1 MAFPRQVEV
10 FGRREIKLMGSHP
23 NRYKLDVSM
32 RYVPLALALLF
43 TDFAC
48 LAQTPAPPE
57 VPENVTL
64 DQNIPYSDVLGGAV
78 QMDVTR
84 PKSPGTHPLVVL
96 IHGGGFRRGNRSSY
110 LPLAIRLA
118 QEGFVAATISYR
130 FSPKFQFPAHLHDA
144 KSAVR
149 FLRANSRRFSIDGAR
164 VCALGSS
171 AGGHLALMLGL
182 TAGVSQFEGDGPNPT
197 QSSRINCV
205 VSYAGPTDFTR
216 IYAKGFD
223 AADVLPQYLGGDLR
237 TALSAHINSSP
248 ISWVSPDDAP
258 VLFVHGTADN
268 YVPYEQVLWLAERL
282 SQVGVETEVASFPG
296 GGHGLRDQQKTDADN
311 RAVAYLKSK
320 LMPTATSR
328 RLWVANHGR
337 NGAALLIDWPSGRV
351 IRSIPNNGG
360 HDVQPLA
367 NGNVLITTAR
377 ASRVAEYAPNGLEV
391 WSLSAMNGIKYPVC
405 ASRLPSG
412 NTLVSDTMASRVVEY
427 AHNGK
432 EVWQFTD
439 PSFKPNYIRCARPT
453 PSGTVLI
460 ANEHDSTI
468 LEVDRAGK
476 TVWRWQMPDA
486 AHRRTYQAVRLAGG
500 TTAVSISEPGELL
513 FLDKAG
519 KIIRTIG
526 AGDDLTR
533 GIKFGWASGFH
544 IQPDGSVFISDYS
557 GRRIVEINAKG
568 ELVNELRTPDWA
580 VASVWVP

>member
-1 MAFPRQVEV
+1 
-10 FGRREIKLMGSHP
+10 
-23 NRYKLDVSM
+23 M
-32 RYVPLALALLF
+32 RYVTFALPVLF
-43 TDFAC
+43 TFFTC
-48 LAQTPAPPE
+48 PAQVPAGLQ
-57 VPENVTL
+57 VPETVTL
-64 DQNIPYSDVLGGAV
+64 ERNIPYSNVLGGAV
-78 QMDVTR
+78 QMDVAR
-84 PKSPGTHPLVVL
+84 PKTGGGHPLVVL
-96 IHGGGFRRGNRSSY
+96 IHGGGFRRGDRSSY
-110 LPLAIRLA
+110 LPMAVRLA

-149 FLRANSRRFSIDGAR
+149 FLRANARRFGIDGGR

-182 TAGVSQFEGDGPNPT
+182 TGGVAQFEGDGPHQGQT
-197 QSSRINCV
+197 SRINCV

-237 TALSAHINSSP
+237 TALPAHIQSSP

-268 YVPYEQVLWLAERL
+268 FVPYEQVLWLAERL
-282 SQVGVETEVASFPG
+282 SQAGVEAEIASFPG

-311 RAVAYLKSK
+311 RAVAYLKAK
-320 LMPTATSR
+320 LMPAASAR

-351 IRSIPNNGG
+351 LRTIRNNNG
-360 HDVQPLA
+360 HDVQPLP

-377 ASRVAEYAPNGLEV
+377 ASRVAEYAPNGLEE
-391 WSLSAMNGIKYPVC
+391 WSLTAMNGIQYPVC
-405 ASRLPSG
+405 ASRLVSG
-412 NTLVSDTMASRVVEY
+412 NTLVSDTMAARVVEY
-427 AHNGK
+427 DRNGK
-432 EVWQFTD
+432 EVWQYTD
-439 PSFKPNYIRCARPT
+439 ASFKPNYIRCARPT

-476 TVWRWQMPDA
+476 IVWRWQMPDA
-486 AHRRTYQAVRLAGG
+486 EVRRTYQAVRLADG
-500 TTAVSISEPGELL
+500 TTAISISEPGELL
-513 FLDKAG
+513 FVDNAG
-519 KIIRTIG
+519 KVVRTIG
-526 AGDDLTR
+526 NGGDLTR

-544 IQPDGSVFISDYS
+544 VQPDGSVFIADYT
-557 GRRIVEINAKG
+557 GRRIVEVNAKG

>member
-1 MAFPRQVEV
+1 
-10 FGRREIKLMGSHP
+10 
-23 NRYKLDVSM
+23 M
-32 RYVPLALALLF
+32 RYVTFALPVLF
-43 TDFAC
+43 TFFTC
-48 LAQTPAPPE
+48 PAQVPAGLQ
-57 VPENVTL
+57 VPETVTL
-64 DQNIPYSDVLGGAV
+64 ERNIPYSNVLGGAV
-78 QMDVTR
+78 QMDVAR
-84 PKSPGTHPLVVL
+84 PKSGGGHPLVVL
-96 IHGGGFRRGNRSSY
+96 IHGGGFRRGDRSSY
-110 LPLAIRLA
+110 LPFAVRLA

-149 FLRANSRRFSIDGAR
+149 FLRANARRFGIDGGR

-182 TAGVSQFEGDGPNPT
+182 TGGVAQFEGDGPHQG

-237 TALSAHINSSP
+237 TALPAHIQSSP

-268 YVPYEQVLWLAERL
+268 FVPYEQVLWLAERL
-282 SQVGVETEVASFPG
+282 SQAGVETEVASFPG

-311 RAVAYLKSK
+311 RAVAYLKAK
-320 LMPTATSR
+320 LMPAASAR

-351 IRSIPNNGG
+351 LRTIRNNNG
-360 HDVQPLA
+360 HDVQPLP

-377 ASRVAEYAPNGLEV
+377 ASRVAEYAPNGLEE
-391 WSLSAMNGIKYPVC
+391 WSLTAMNGIQYPVC
-405 ASRLPSG
+405 ASRLVSG
-412 NTLVSDTMASRVVEY
+412 NTLVSDTMAARVVEY
-427 AHNGK
+427 DRNGK
-432 EVWQFTD
+432 EVWQYTD
-439 PSFKPNYIRCARPT
+439 ASFKPNYIRCARPT

-476 TVWRWQMPDA
+476 IVWRWQMPDA
-486 AHRRTYQAVRLAGG
+486 EVRRTYQAVRLADG
-500 TTAVSISEPGELL
+500 TTAISISEPGELL
-513 FLDKAG
+513 FVDNAG
-519 KIIRTIG
+519 KVVRTIG
-526 AGDDLTR
+526 NGGDLTR

-544 IQPDGSVFISDYS
+544 VQPDGSVFIADYT
-557 GRRIVEINAKG
+557 GRRIVEVNAKG

>member
-1 MAFPRQVEV
+1 
-10 FGRREIKLMGSHP
+10 
-23 NRYKLDVSM
+23 M
-32 RYVPLALALLF
+32 RYVTFALPVLF
-43 TDFAC
+43 TFFTC
-48 LAQTPAPPE
+48 PAQVPADLQ
-57 VPENVTL
+57 VPETVTL
-64 DQNIPYSDVLGGAV
+64 ERNIPYSNVLGGAV
-78 QMDVTR
+78 QMDVAR
-84 PKSPGTHPLVVL
+84 PKTGGGHPLVVL
-96 IHGGGFRRGNRSSY
+96 IHGGGFRRGDRSSY
-110 LPLAIRLA
+110 LPMAVRLA
-118 QEGFVAATISYR
+118 QQGFVAATISYR

-149 FLRANSRRFSIDGAR
+149 FLRANARRFGIDGGR

-182 TAGVSQFEGDGPNPT
+182 TGGVAQFEGDGPH
-197 QSSRINCV
+197 QGQASRINCV

-237 TALSAHINSSP
+237 TALPAHIQSSP

-268 YVPYEQVLWLAERL
+268 FVPYEQVLWLAERL
-282 SQVGVETEVASFPG
+282 SQAGVETEIASFPG

-311 RAVAYLKSK
+311 RAVAYLKAK
-320 LMPTATSR
+320 LQPAAGAR

-337 NGAALLIDWPSGRV
+337 NGAAMLIDWPSGRV
-351 IRSIPNNGG
+351 LRTIRNNNG

-377 ASRVAEYAPNGLEV
+377 ASRVAEYAPNGLEE
-391 WSLSAMNGIKYPVC
+391 WSLTAMNGIQYPVC

-412 NTLVSDTMASRVVEY
+412 NTLVSDTMAARVVEY
-427 AHNGK
+427 DHNGK
-432 EVWQFTD
+432 VVWQFTD
-439 PSFKPNYIRCARPT
+439 ASFKPNYIRCARPT
-453 PSGTVLI
+453 PGGTVLI

-476 TVWRWQMPDA
+476 IVWRWQMPNA
-486 AHRRTYQAVRLAGG
+486 EVRRTYQAVRLADG
-500 TTAVSISEPGELL
+500 TTAISISEPGELL
-513 FLDKAG
+513 FVDKAG
-519 KIIRTIG
+519 KVVRTIG
-526 AGDDLTR
+526 NGGDLTR

-544 IQPDGSVFISDYS
+544 VQPDGSVFISDYT
-557 GRRIVEINAKG
+557 GRRIVEVNAKG